1 VLEAVRLGL
10 LLVGFVLGLGGL
22 FLLVVLGLLLL
33 ALA

>member
-1 VLEAVRLGL
+1 VLEAVRLRL
-10 LLVGFVLGLGGL
+10 LLVGLALGVGGL

>member
-10 LLVGFVLGLGGL
+10 LLVGLALGVGGL